1 MELIY
6 SMRRKPLK
14 CEPPLFESSTDPE
27 VTRPICTIS
36 CANIIAFS
44 SPTELTD
51 SDGATWGGHVYVCD
65 LDTPW
70 DSHKVAS
77 TTHPVSVL
85 EWDSEGKELLV
96 ATTIGDVSVFV
107 QKEYLL
113 NEWTCVSSV
122 SFPGENIIKA
132 VFFTTGHRYV
142 LSDKKPDAPIHEK
155 IQLVRTTPTLKG
167 FGGVA
172 TPGVCVVTA
181 SGVVGTVID
190 GVTST
195 ESLRTQRDKV
205 TAAAIAAP
213 HNGKLII
220 AYITGSVVRGVSCSI
235 TARGAS
241 LQPLPALCLPPHAAP
256 ATLTW
261 CMRDDSDSLVVAGG
275 SITMWKLT
283 ERAYPVHKLLSKGP
297 VQGGTTPGGG
307 PKPASDCFNTL
318 VWHQTAAWASTGRVV
333 CSRARRTAAAVALAT
348 QNQLTI
354 LCRMQVISTP
364 VVTGT
369 SEPAGASPP
378 KKQKHGSGLSTSGTS
393 TAVISCVDISRLG
406 GAVLAID
413 SRAQL
418 HVFKLLLHSDC
429 HTNPLSLQQTSNLLE
444 YSIVSGIDC
453 MDVLITLKP
462 PALEALYDRLTE
474 TFQRQPPA
482 FQQYYYQSWL
492 KLRCTLL
499 RLIPSQQASASALT
513 SYHALQLVWAGAA
526 AALRLDERSDAAA
539 RALADD
545 TNDEKSLLALESLRE
560 VPGGAELGALRRP
573 LRRAADTAAA
583 ALAAA
588 AAREMHKYSL
598 HSDPT
603 AINLIRKLLVLG
615 RACGGAD
622 CLQRPLARLANS
634 NTPAPD
640 LIEECASLTAQLS
653 TPRVWDSLPRCCVS
667 SHERNGPLYFEYGLE
682 PEALRCTPEPPASN
696 CDTTPTPTMDAMRYM
711 YLGGRP
717 ARWRQCG
724 RCGARALAAALPNK
738 HPLHKAYDGRF
749 MASCRCGGK
758 WTLCSNI

>member
-1 MELIY
+1 MPERYEDSRGPRDPMSNPRPTVQLTPEQLAIKQQNRLNTYRGMATATILKEVLQGRRPLEVPEQRALKQAIRAKVDGINVPRKTPVPILKEEIIRLYRQRY
-6 SMRRKPLK
+6 STAGDTKFFHAVMRDFKKDLESALAEGEPVHDKSIEKP
-14 CEPPLFESSTDPE
+14 TGNG
-27 VTRPICTIS
+27 TRPPRQES
-36 CANIIAFS
+36 RPEPNSIIKQKPVKGGKAKPSKSMKSVFKTQKQLQKLEYSGQTVYTLEPHLEKALEEEIDILGEVGIFVAFS
-44 SPTELTD
+44 
-51 SDGATWGGHVYVCD
+51 
-65 LDTPW
+65 
-70 DSHKVAS
+70 
-77 TTHPVSVL
+77 
-85 EWDSEGKELLV
+85 
-96 ATTIGDVSVFV
+96 
-107 QKEYLL
+107 
-113 NEWTCVSSV
+113 
-122 SFPGENIIKA
+122 
-132 VFFTTGHRYV
+132 
-142 LSDKKPDAPIHEK
+142 
-155 IQLVRTTPTLKG
+155 
-167 FGGVA
+167 
-172 TPGVCVVTA
+172 GVCVVTA

-378 KKQKHGSGLSTSGTS
+378 KKQKHGSGLSTSGAS

-406 GAVLAID
+406 GVVLAID

-462 PALEALYDRLTE
+462 PELEALYDRLTE

-499 RLIPSQQASASALT
+499 
-513 SYHALQLVWAGAA
+513 
-526 AALRLDERSDAAA
+526 
-539 RALADD
+539 
-545 TNDEKSLLALESLRE
+545 
-560 VPGGAELGALRRP
+560 
-573 LRRAADTAAA
+573 
-583 ALAAA
+583 
-588 AAREMHKYSL
+588 
-598 HSDPT
+598 
-603 AINLIRKLLVLG
+603 
-615 RACGGAD
+615 
-622 CLQRPLARLANS
+622 
-634 NTPAPD
+634 
-640 LIEECASLTAQLS
+640 
-653 TPRVWDSLPRCCVS
+653 
-667 SHERNGPLYFEYGLE
+667 
-682 PEALRCTPEPPASN
+682 
-696 CDTTPTPTMDAMRYM
+696 RYM